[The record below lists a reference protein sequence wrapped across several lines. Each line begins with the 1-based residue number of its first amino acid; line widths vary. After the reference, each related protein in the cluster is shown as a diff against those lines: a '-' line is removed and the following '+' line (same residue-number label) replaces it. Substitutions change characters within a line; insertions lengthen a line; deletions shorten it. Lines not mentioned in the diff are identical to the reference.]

1 MGSEMCIR
9 DRIDTVSKERRSE
22 IMSRIRSKGM
32 KPEMIVRRMTHAMG
46 YRYRLHYKTLP
57 GTPDLV
63 FPGRRKAIFV
73 HGCFWHQHSDPACKK
88 ARVPESNRDFW
99 VAKFERNMVRD
110 AESQSSLVEM
120 GWDVLVIWECEIE
133 REGEALA
140 GRIDEFLSGP
150 ASES

>member
-1 MGSEMCIR
+1 M
-9 DRIDTVSKERRSE
+9 IDTVSKERRSE

-32 KPEMIVRRMTHAMG
+32 KPEMAVRRMTHAMG
-46 YRYRLHYKTLP
+46 YRYRLHYKKLP

-99 VAKFERNMVRD
+99 VAKFERNVVRD
-110 AESQSSLVEM
+110 AESQASLEEM
-120 GWDVLVIWECEIE
+120 GWRVLVIWECEIQ
-133 REGEALA
+133 REGEGLA
-140 GRIDEFLSGP
+140 KRIAAFLSDDP
-150 ASES
+150 VAEAK

>member
-1 MGSEMCIR
+1 M
-9 DRIDTVSKERRSE
+9 IDTVSKERRSE

-32 KPEMIVRRMTHAMG
+32 KPEMAVRRMTHAMG
-46 YRYRLHYKTLP
+46 YRYRLHYKKLP

-99 VAKFERNMVRD
+99 VAKFERNVVRD
-110 AESQSSLVEM
+110 AESQASLEEM
-120 GWDVLVIWECEIE
+120 GWRVLVIWECEIQ

-140 GRIDEFLSGP
+140 ERIAAFLSDDPVAG
-150 ASES
+150 A